1 MNCTM
6 RISGRGLNLGAV
18 RRFELLKPY
27 RIELKGIGNAKFDC
41 LYYDVTSM
49 NDGDDVA
56 FVAAIELWLLENTK
70 FLRTLRKQES
80 IEFKGLDIILTLK
93 DPAVRVGLDLRPSIV
108 KLLSDLDLSVTIS
121 THRAIPTPARGRS

>member
-27 RIELKGIGNAKFDC
+27 RIELKGIGNAKCDC
-41 LYYDVTSM
+41 LYYEVTSM
-49 NDGDDVA
+49 NDGDDVT
-56 FVAAIELWLLENTK
+56 FVAAIELWLLENTN

-121 THRAIPTPARGRS
+121 THRAIPTPAKGRS